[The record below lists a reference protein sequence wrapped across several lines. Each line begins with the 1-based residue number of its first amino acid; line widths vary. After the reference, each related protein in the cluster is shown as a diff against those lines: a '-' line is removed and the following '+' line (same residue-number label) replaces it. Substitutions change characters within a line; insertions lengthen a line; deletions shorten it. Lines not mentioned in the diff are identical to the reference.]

1 MYKTDSGF
9 YIIDVLPLHHASKR
23 PFHLEKRMQSKKSG
37 SYEAQAKR
45 EAILEERRMKLARQY
60 LHVKD
65 VLSKQHQHALH
76 DSSTK
81 RSQIQKTLQSA
92 ERKRNTI
99 LQQLVEQCA
108 QQVARCKEVARQQQL
123 KNQEEI
129 DRRRADMERRQK
141 ATAAR
146 RAKLLAVPKSRI
158 LNSNIQLT
166 REQAA
171 TIIQNNWRYR
181 QYYSVAKTFRKF
193 NISLKSTKILS
204 FQETVKLLKQ
214 PAIIQVTLRLLQ
226 RMRKASPL
234 TSGSNRYKNLARV
247 FLSAYMIVSHTDE
260 ILESIGKH
268 EKALLESAK
277 NMLDE
282 FEHWIDEIVYGP
294 PNKIHYNILCKFLSL
309 WTVYYND
316 FNSWK
321 SKDSEELANNLIAH
335 YVDMEKLWNSVK
347 GQANAETEWRPSLK
361 QQQEKIRQKIRHL
374 SGESGMARLESA
386 LAQLRENLPNE
397 DINDF
402 YKLDTVKGSSVIE
415 ENDRDLCTKRESSG
429 SRESSLAPK
438 DKTTFKTN
446 SPQTPSLQK
455 NAQNNL
461 VNNIEHNPLSS
472 VSISSD
478 KGKSTVNAT
487 LSEPFG
493 AIDLS
498 SVAVSGHDLRRI
510 IGPVGDVG
518 ITNEQLA
525 HEIIIDPDF
534 EIKPRSVQLM
544 ATDAFFNCVKAE
556 FEQGKYDNF
565 LPQLLEEIKQNLLE
579 LVPPSSALFTSIN
592 EVLDI
597 ELIKQ
602 QTKAGV
608 YNFRN
613 CIMFITKTMLQIC
626 APVRDEQIKAL
637 KEITELS
644 EILRR
649 LLEILG
655 LMRLDLNN
663 YRVKA
668 LRPFIKEQ
676 AVEYERRKFEQSLEN
691 NKISL
696 ELTKTWLKP
705 TIESLLRTAA
715 ERNPE
720 NVHLPQHQHNYGVKF
735 DQAYNEALVSYIFQA
750 TGIDKS
756 NCPETFALDVARLFN
771 FQNEGQAITIVAA
784 LLMLTKNVVLGS
796 GTIQSKPS
804 NSTNF
809 SSSVHIEDNMNK
821 LKDRLFVLLTDDETT
836 LENLSAEIISQL
848 PSTLTAENQALIK
861 SMVSKTLS
869 QSDKVFSL
877 LSRRIQSIIKLHL
890 QTGQFPKRE
899 TLAQYGVLPVAKE
912 LEQLSNKIC
921 VVGRY
926 NREVYA
932 KWYDAVIWELLREVR
947 GDS

>member
-9 YIIDVLPLHHASKR
+9 YVIDVLPLHHASKR
-23 PFHLEKRMQSKKSG
+23 PFHLEERMKSKKSG

-45 EAILEERRMKLARQY
+45 EAILEERRLKLARQY
-60 LHVKD
+60 LHVKN

-146 RAKLLAVPKSRI
+146 RAKLLNVPKSRI

-166 REQAA
+166 RDQAA
-171 TIIQNNWRYR
+171 TIIQNNWRYK
-181 QYYSVAKTFRKF
+181 QYYGAAKSFRKF
-193 NISLKSTKILS
+193 NISLKSTKALS

-226 RMRKASPL
+226 RMRKASAL
-234 TSGSNRYKNLARV
+234 TSGSNRYKNVARV
-247 FLSAYMIVSHTDE
+247 FLSAYMIVSHTNE
-260 ILESIGKH
+260 ILESIGKQ

-277 NMLDE
+277 IMLDE

-294 PNKIHYNILCKFLSL
+294 PNKIHHSILCKFLSS
-309 WTVYYND
+309 WATYYND
-316 FNSWK
+316 FNTWK
-321 SKDSEELANNLIAH
+321 SKDSEELTNNLISH
-335 YVDMEKLWNSVK
+335 YVEMEKLWNSVK

-374 SGESGMARLESA
+374 SGEAGMTRLESA
-386 LAQLRENLPNE
+386 LAQLRENTSNTLATSLDVLNVLP
-397 DINDF
+397 
-402 YKLDTVKGSSVIE
+402 
-415 ENDRDLCTKRESSG
+415 
-429 SRESSLAPK
+429 SSLSK
-438 DKTTFKTN
+438 KTN
-446 SPQTPSLQK
+446 LKSTADLHQTPSLQK
-455 NAQNNL
+455 NAQNSL
-461 VNNIEHNPLSS
+461 VNNTEHASRSS
-472 VSISSD
+472 PSTSLN
-478 KGKSTVNAT
+478 KGEDTANTTT
-487 LSEPFG
+487 LPESFG
-493 AIDLS
+493 VIDLS
-498 SVAVSGHDLRRI
+498 SVPASGHDLRRI
-510 IGPVGDVG
+510 IGPVGSDSG
-518 ITNEQLA
+518 FTNEQLA

-534 EIKPRSVQLM
+534 EIKPRKKTEFEERVQVM
-544 ATDAFFNCVKAE
+544 ATQAFFSCVRAE
-556 FEQGKYDNF
+556 FEQGKYDHY
-565 LPQLLEEIKQNLLE
+565 LPQILEEIKQHLLE
-579 LVPPSSALFTSIN
+579 LVPPSSVLSTSIN

-626 APVRDEQIKAL
+626 APVRDEQIKSL
-637 KEITELS
+637 KEVTELS

-649 LLEILG
+649 LLEILD
-655 LMRLDLNN
+655 LMRFDLNN

-668 LRPFIKEQ
+668 LRPYIKEQ
-676 AVEYERRKFEQSLEN
+676 AVDYERRKFEQSLTN
-691 NKISL
+691 NNNSL
-696 ELTKTWLKP
+696 ALTKAWLKP

-720 NVHLPQHQHNYGVKF
+720 NVHLPQHQHNHGVKF

-750 TGIDKS
+750 TSIDKS

-784 LLMLTKNVVLGS
+784 LLMLTKNVVIGS
-796 GTIQSKPS
+796 GTMQSKSS
-804 NSTNF
+804 NSCSHSTNF
-809 SSSVHIEDNMNK
+809 SSFIHTEDNINK
-821 LKDRLFVLLTDDETT
+821 LKDRLFVLLTDDEIT

-877 LSRRIQSIIKLHL
+877 LSRRIQSIIKQHL
-890 QTGQFPKRE
+890 QTGQFPKCE

-912 LEQLSNKIC
+912 LEQLSTKIC